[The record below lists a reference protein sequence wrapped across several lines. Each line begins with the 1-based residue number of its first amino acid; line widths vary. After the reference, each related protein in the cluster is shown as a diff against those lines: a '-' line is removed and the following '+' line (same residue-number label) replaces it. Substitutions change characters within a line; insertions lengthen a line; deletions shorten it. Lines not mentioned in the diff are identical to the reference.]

1 MRGNRWAVAFLVVLA
16 PAVSSGGTAD
26 DDLAVVKKA
35 VAQSSPAAP
44 EAEGQRAD
52 RPPSDKLRWL
62 KVRITEKTGKKV
74 SINLPLSFARA
85 VGEDWPV
92 NIGCRKG
99 ASRLTLGEIL
109 RSLEA
114 GQDIVEVDSDDAKV
128 RVWVE

>member
-1 MRGNRWAVAFLVVLA
+1 MRGNVWAMVFLVLA
-16 PAVSSGGTAD
+16 PAVSFGGTAD

-35 VAQSSPAAP
+35 VAQSSPPAADP
-44 EAEGQRAD
+44 AGPRAD
-52 RPPSDKLRWL
+52 LPPSDKLRWL
-62 KVRITEKTGKKV
+62 KVRVTEKTGKKV
-74 SINLPLSFARA
+74 SINLPLTFARA
-85 VGEDWPV
+85 LGEDWPV

-99 ASRLTLGEIL
+99 RSRVTLGDIL

>member
-1 MRGNRWAVAFLVVLA
+1 MRGNVWAMAILVLA
-16 PAVSSGGTAD
+16 PVVSFGGTAD

-35 VAQSSPAAP
+35 VAQSSPAAADP
-44 EAEGQRAD
+44 AAPPAE

-62 KVRITEKTGKKV
+62 KVRISEKTGKKV
-74 SINLPLSFARA
+74 SINLPLTFARA
-85 VGEDWPV
+85 LGEDWPV
-92 NIGCRKG
+92 NTGCRKG